1 MLKKKYL
8 LIFLETCFSSDKEI
22 TLNILY
28 DDYVP
33 KDDLATASHAFHSA
47 KWAVSTPRL
56 TQAVSCSWLLAS
68 LLPGPL
74 LLSDLPEQAAS
85 SQEDTAIAQF

>member
-8 LIFLETCFSSDKEI
+8 LIFLETCFFVDKQI

-33 KDDLATASHAFHSA
+33 KDDLATVSHAFRSA
-47 KWAVSTPRL
+47 K
-56 TQAVSCSWLLAS
+56 
-68 LLPGPL
+68 
-74 LLSDLPEQAAS
+74 
-85 SQEDTAIAQF
+85 